1 VCSVV
6 DYIFIIRADVDLE
19 INPNEVKAVQYLS
32 MDELKEKFKN
42 PEDWK
47 FTPWFKLI
55 SENLLFNWWQN
66 LDNLEQF
73 KEIDTIYRL

>member
-42 PEDWK
+42 PEGK
-47 FTPWFKLI
+47 A
-55 SENLLFNWWQN
+55 N
-66 LDNLEQF
+66 
-73 KEIDTIYRL
+73 